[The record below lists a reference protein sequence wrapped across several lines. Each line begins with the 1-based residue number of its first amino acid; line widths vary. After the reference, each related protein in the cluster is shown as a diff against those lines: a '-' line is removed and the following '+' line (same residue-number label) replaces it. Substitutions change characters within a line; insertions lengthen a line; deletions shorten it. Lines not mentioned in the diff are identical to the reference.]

1 MAQRV
6 ERLKRRA
13 DFLRVTRARNS
24 AATPGL
30 VLQARPRRPGE
41 GEGGRDDDA
50 ASPARIRVGFTASR
64 KVGNAVAR
72 NRAKRRLRALADALL
87 PRHAAAGTDYVVIA
101 RAATPQRPFDSLRR
115 DFVGALKRLGHYR
128 PDDARPADARTEKA
142 RTDGDHN
149 RGAGA
154 APDAGSA
161 PGASGRTGG
170 RSARAQRAKGG

>member
-13 DFLRVTRARNS
+13 DFVRVTRARNS

-30 VLQARPRRPGE
+30 VLQARARRPGE
-41 GEGGRDDDA
+41 SESDG

-72 NRAKRRLRALADALL
+72 NRAKRRLRALADVLL

-115 DFVGALKRLGHYR
+115 DFIGALKRLGHYR
-128 PDDARPADARTEKA
+128 PDDARPA
-142 RTDGDHN
+142 GDDN

-154 APDAGSA
+154 SPDAGSA
-161 PGASGRTGG
+161 PGASGRTGD
-170 RSARAQRAKGG
+170 RSARA